1 VLVRQYNVN
10 QTDSIITPASAP
22 KRPEMR
28 GPQTTDIDQ
37 LLSGLKTKG
46 PEPSMQEVTSNA
58 NESVI
63 SLSSLK
69 DLDNTEMPKRVKK
82 RQNRSDKNTVSL
94 DI

>member
-1 VLVRQYNVN
+1 MV
-10 QTDSIITPASAP
+10 
-22 KRPEMR
+22 
-28 GPQTTDIDQ
+28 TT
-37 LLSGLKTKG
+37 
-46 PEPSMQEVTSNA
+46 NA

>member
-1 VLVRQYNVN
+1 
-10 QTDSIITPASAP
+10 
-22 KRPEMR
+22 MR

-37 LLSGLKTKG
+37 LLSGLKMKA
-46 PEPSMQEVTSNA
+46 PEPTRKPEPNSPFDFGGIGGNSG

-69 DLDNTEMPKRVKK
+69 DLDSTEMPKQIRK
-82 RQNRSDKNTVSL
+82 RQNRSDKNTISL